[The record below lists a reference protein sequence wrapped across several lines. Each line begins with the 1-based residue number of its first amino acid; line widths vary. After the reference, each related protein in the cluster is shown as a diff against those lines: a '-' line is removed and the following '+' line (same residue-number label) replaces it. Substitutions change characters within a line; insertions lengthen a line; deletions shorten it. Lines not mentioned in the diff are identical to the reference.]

1 MRTLQPVHFH
11 CLAILALIAPAAAC
25 EAPVAP
31 DQRSEDFAP
40 LAAAHRAASGEAG
53 IRISARVVVQIV
65 SVGQCASDAQLG
77 RLTLVG
83 TGLAAGLGPFEL
95 EYAYCVPTATD
106 WSIVLRT
113 RAGELM
119 MVPLGTGTGVIPSDH
134 PDFDIEAHDT
144 WKIVAGTRK
153 FSHASGELQAD
164 FYANLTEDGQLADGA
179 ITTLLSGTI
188 EVGNR

>member
-11 CLAILALIAPAAAC
+11 CLATLALVAGIAAC

-31 DQRSEDFAP
+31 GQPSANLSPDAT
-40 LAAAHRAASGEAG
+40 ANTAASGEAG
-53 IRISARVVVQIV
+53 IPISARVVAQIV
-65 SVGQCASDAQLG
+65 SVGQCASDAELG

-83 TGLAAGLGPFEL
+83 NGLAAGLGPFEL
-95 EYAYCVPTATD
+95 EYGYCVPTFTD

-113 RAGELM
+113 RAGELRM
-119 MVPLGTGTGVIPSDH
+119 LPLGGTGVIPSEH

-144 WKIVAGTRK
+144 WKIVEGTRK
-153 FSHASGELQAD
+153 FSNASGEIRAD
-164 FYANLTEDGQLADGA
+164 SFANLTENGQLVDGQ

-188 EVGNR
+188 EMGRR